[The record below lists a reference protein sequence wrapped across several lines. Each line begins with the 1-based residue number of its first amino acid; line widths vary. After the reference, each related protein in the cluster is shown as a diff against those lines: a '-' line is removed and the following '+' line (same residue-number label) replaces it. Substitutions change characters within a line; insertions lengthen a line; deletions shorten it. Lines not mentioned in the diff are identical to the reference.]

1 MPRNASQSFFARKRR
16 KTIKS
21 VFPSRLRREA
31 ENTSRGMKIALGQ
44 KRCFCSRAIGMKR
57 NLLDWNVLRT
67 FQSKIETDNPVFAS
81 IAKHGVILRFSV
93 PSPKLLSGLW
103 FSGVLPGLKRFH
115 THQSDS
121 GAAGPACCRYA
132 SYIGPTSLSTSLT
145 FYSNQRSL
153 FLGKLCCSFVH
164 LHYMPKVSGKSMD
177 GLQET
182 AAEILCRITEISFH
196 IINSV
201 VIIHIMLRI
210 MRRCQPGGG
219 RS

>member
-1 MPRNASQSFFARKRR
+1 
-16 KTIKS
+16 
-21 VFPSRLRREA
+21 
-31 ENTSRGMKIALGQ
+31 MKIALVQ

-57 NLLDWNVLRT
+57 KLLDWNVLRT

-182 AAEILCRITEISFH
+182 AAEILCKITEISLH
-196 IINSV
+196 IINSA
-201 VIIHIMLRI
+201 VIMHIMLRI
-210 MRRCQPGGG
+210 MRRCPPGGG